1 MSKPTADWERVGDR
15 FYRKIQLYTSVFDPD
30 LELENYTLVGAPF
43 SGAVAI
49 YRDESKVHS
58 FRGASSAKP
67 TIDIYTCAGT
77 LINRINWDK
86 GQIQGLGWSEDERL
100 IVVSH
105 DGTVRVYYDLQ
116 GDFIP
121 FTLGHGAE
129 EYGVQSC
136 RFWSTGFVALLG
148 NNQLIAVTKYDEP
161 RPSVLA
167 SPPSDNVV
175 SWAVIPPAFTL
186 SRSVEALLAIG
197 KSIMT
202 IDASEAEDRM
212 LQNGPFRHVSVSP
225 NGKFV
230 AVYTEDGKVWVVTSD
245 FQNRLSEYDS
255 KVKTPPRELQWCGNN
270 AILLL
275 WEDEIHLVGPNG
287 AASKFYYDSF
297 VHLVPD
303 LDGTRVFTNEVC
315 EFMQRVPDE
324 SEEVF
329 KLGSTSP
336 SSILLDALDHLE
348 RRSPKADDNIQL
360 IRPNLDEAV
369 YTCVRAAGHEYKVHW
384 QKQLLKA
391 ASFGKSVIDLYTD
404 VDDFVEMTETLRV
417 LNAVRYYEIGMP
429 ITYEQ
434 YMRLTPERLVQ
445 RLINRS
451 EYLLTLKISE
461 FMRLP
466 IDKIY
471 VHWARQ
477 KVRKSADDEETICR
491 DIVEKLKTKRGVS
504 FEEIAQ
510 AAYDEGRGSLA
521 VELLEHE
528 PRAGKQVPIL
538 LNVEEDTR
546 ALDKAIES
554 GDTDL
559 VYHVLLHLKNKL
571 PLASFFRS
579 INSRPVATALV
590 ESSAIDQDQELLKDL
605 FYQDDRRLDGSNL
618 LVTEAIQV
626 EDLSAKIDKLKSAA
640 RIIQDSK
647 EYAVQVKAINEAQVL
662 LRMQEAFENDL
673 NETFI
678 GLSVNDTIYKL
689 IQLGNMKRS
698 QKVQSEFKVS
708 DKVYWWI
715 RLRALVSRRDWK
727 ELEEMGKVKKSPIG
741 WEPFFNEILSAGNAK
756 LAGTFVP
763 KCTNLTLEER
773 TELWEKCG
781 LLNRAGEE
789 ALKAKNMALLQTL
802 RGKANGQQALDIDRM
817 IAQLSKR

>member
-1 MSKPTADWERVGDR
+1 M
-15 FYRKIQLYTSVFDPD
+15 
-30 LELENYTLVGAPF
+30 
-43 SGAVAI
+43 
-49 YRDESKVHS
+49 
-58 FRGASSAKP
+58 
-67 TIDIYTCAGT
+67 
-77 LINRINWDK
+77 
-86 GQIQGLGWSEDERL
+86 
-100 IVVSH
+100 VSH

-148 NNQLIAVTKYDEP
+148 NNQLVAVTKYDEP

-225 NGKFV
+225 NGNFV

-270 AILLL
+270 AVLLL

-451 EYLLTLKISE
+451 EYLLALKISE

-491 DIVEKLKTKRGVS
+491 DIVEKLKSKRGVS

-618 LVTEAIQV
+618 LITESIQV

-662 LRMQEAFENDL
+662 LKMQEAFENDL

-689 IQLGNMKRS
+689 IRLGNMKRS

-763 KCTNLTLEER
+763 KCTDLTLEER

-781 LLNRAGEE
+781 MLNRAGEE

>member
-1 MSKPTADWERVGDR
+1 M
-15 FYRKIQLYTSVFDPD
+15 
-30 LELENYTLVGAPF
+30 
-43 SGAVAI
+43 
-49 YRDESKVHS
+49 
-58 FRGASSAKP
+58 
-67 TIDIYTCAGT
+67 
-77 LINRINWDK
+77 
-86 GQIQGLGWSEDERL
+86 
-100 IVVSH
+100 VSH

-245 FQNRLSEYDS
+245 FQNKLSEYDS

-270 AILLL
+270 AVLLL

-451 EYLLTLKISE
+451 EYLLALKISE

-618 LVTEAIQV
+618 LITEAIQV

-662 LRMQEAFENDL
+662 LKMQEAFENDL

-689 IQLGNMKRS
+689 IRLGNMKRS